1 MVLLGSCM
9 HVVSPPFRLPQRL
22 YDRFLL
28 QFLLKLPDTAL
39 LLFLPTPLVDSAAP
53 PPTQALI
60 SEMALMATV
69 VVRKAT
75 LLLQAR
81 AAIAAIQ
88 VPRAV
93 MWAVAMTAARKRLQ
107 QLLLL
112 LLVIKLRILPPLL

>member
-1 MVLLGSCM
+1 MVLRVSCI

-22 YDRFLL
+22 YDRFPL
-28 QFLLKLPDTAL
+28 QFLLKLPDLSL
-39 LLFLPTPLVDSAAP
+39 LLFLPTPFVDSARP

-69 VVRKAT
+69 LVRKAT

-88 VPRAV
+88 VMRAV
-93 MWAVAMTAARKRLQ
+93 IRALAMAAARKRLQ

-112 LLVIKLRILPPLL
+112 LLVIKLRILPSLP